1 MFILHIIYHILC
13 TIILERSSMFY
24 HCSSDSTV
32 CTACLP
38 SLNID
43 RCKSTRFPVVGQN
56 LILWWGFCPLN
67 MGELFVFVAT
77 CYLFILNWTHVLGG
91 YAILTIHVM
100 MNSNYDWHIW
110 QPCLTK
116 PIWFVLGKV
125 QLAVVPEALHDCHWY
140 FSKGWRFGRACLGEI
155 PFRLFFFLVK
165 LMTSP
170 CHLKRQVEH
179 NASCRFIHG
188 VTM

>member
-1 MFILHIIYHILC
+1 MQC
-13 TIILERSSMFY
+13 TIILESNSMFY
-24 HCSSDSTV
+24 H
-32 CTACLP
+32 
-38 SLNID
+38 
-43 RCKSTRFPVVGQN
+43 FPVIQQYVQHLCLHSTSIDASPPGFQ
-56 LILWWGFCPLN
+56 LWVKTSSKMWGFCPLN

-155 PFRLFFFLVK
+155 PFRLGFFWWK